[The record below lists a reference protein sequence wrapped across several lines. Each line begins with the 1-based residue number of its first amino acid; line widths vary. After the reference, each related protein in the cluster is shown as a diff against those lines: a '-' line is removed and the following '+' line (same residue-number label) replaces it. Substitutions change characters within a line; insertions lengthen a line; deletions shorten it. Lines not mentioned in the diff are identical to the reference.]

1 MAFKSSSNSF
11 FSVDGTDISAF
22 IDTLSLSRDV
32 NTLETTNFG
41 SSGKANFI
49 AGIEGLS
56 ITGSGSY
63 DSSADAVMHGTFD
76 GSSVA
81 WDYRPDNTSSAVK
94 YTGNAFVQNYTI
106 DSAVADNVNF
116 SFSLIVT
123 GAVTRGT
130 I

>member
-22 IDTLSLSRDV
+22 VDSLSLSRDV

-41 SSGKANFI
+41 SSGNASFI

-63 DSSADAVMHGTFD
+63 DSTGDGVMAGTFD

-94 YTGNAFVQNYTI
+94 YTGNEIAGIVVTHKSNLMPVRKDNKQA
-106 DSAVADNVNF
+106 AVDAANM
-116 SFSLIVT
+116 
-123 GAVTRGT
+123 RR
-130 I
+130 